1 VTINAPDA
9 STISVTTTSAEAND
23 LTITQDASGFT
34 VVEGNPSVT
43 MTTGG
48 ACGPGAG
55 PNTAE
60 CPATASRLTMSLGD
74 GNDRA
79 RVQAPLNSTILGE
92 GGDDTIDGGPGAD
105 SLFGD
110 GPSES
115 DPGAG
120 ADRLEG
126 GAGGDALSGGRGA
139 DTLVGDTGADV
150 LNGGSDGDALSGGDD
165 PDTVSGGDGG
175 DALSGGGGDDRLDG
189 GPGDD
194 TVGVAAPIVVGATLL
209 PTEPGNDVLSG
220 GPGNDAID
228 PGVGGAGDR
237 DVLVGGDGQ
246 DGVSYGLRSTPV
258 VTTKDGIANDG
269 QVGEADNIGGDVERI
284 DGGLANDSVG
294 GGPGP
299 DLLGGGPGADSV
311 TGFGGD
317 DRVAG
322 GPGADTLRGGPGAD
336 QLVGGPDRDVASYV
350 GEPRVTVRLDRGT
363 ARTARRGDRDRL
375 AEVEDVRGGGQGDTL
390 TGSGGRNRI
399 DGTAGADYVDGG
411 HGVDRLAGGSSADLV
426 AARDG
431 VRDEPV
437 SCGPGQDLAIID
449 RKDRVVRRGANRCE
463 QVDDGSR
470 TKPRPGWVYVH
481 PQRCAGSREADLGLP
496 AMHRLVPLRYA
507 ILLAS
512 GFRRRPAPMLDTS
525 DCTVRVIATPG
536 QGRRASADVSGGAV
550 AVDQSSGRSVATTLT
565 VKRPTCGAGG
575 RRLAAGA
582 RQSRARVNTHRRP
595 GRWRVRGKFSLGASF
610 GTDWTT
616 IEGCSGT
623 TTVVHRGRVRVF
635 DRAKRRT
642 VTVRAGH
649 RYVARAGKR
658 P

>member
-1 VTINAPDA
+1 MTAILPSGAIAAVTISAPDA
-9 STISVTTTSAEAND
+9 STISVTTTAAEAND
-23 LTITQDASGFT
+23 LTVTRDADGLT
-34 VVEGNPSVT
+34 VAENNASVT
-43 MTTGG
+43 MTTAG
-48 ACGPGAG
+48 ACGPG
-55 PNTAE
+55 PSRNLAE
-60 CPATASRLTMSLGD
+60 CPGTASTVTMSLGD

-79 RVQAPLNSTILGE
+79 RVQTPITARIFGGP
-92 GGDDTIDGGPGAD
+92 GDDTIDGGAGAD
-105 SLFGD
+105 ALFGD
-110 GPSES
+110 GPSEA

-126 GAGGDALSGGRGA
+126 GAGNDALNGGRGA
-139 DTLVGDTGADV
+139 DTLVGDTGADA
-150 LNGGSDGDALSGGDD
+150 LDGGSDADALSGGDD
-165 PDTVSGGDGG
+165 PDTVSGGDGA
-175 DALSGGGGDDRLDG
+175 DHLSGGAGDDRLEG

-194 TVGVAAPIVVGATLL
+194 TVGVPAPMMIGATLL

-220 GPGNDAID
+220 GPGNDALD
-228 PGVGGAGDR
+228 PGVGGGGDR
-237 DVLVGGDGQ
+237 DVLVGDDGV
-246 DGVSYGLRSTPV
+246 DTVSYGVRSVPV
-258 VTTKDGIANDG
+258 TTTKDGIANDG
-269 QVGEADNIGGDVERI
+269 QAGEADNIAGDVERI
-284 DGGLANDSVG
+284 DGGLANDAVG

-299 DLLGGGPGADSV
+299 DVLD
-311 TGFGGD
+311 
-317 DRVAG
+317 G

-336 QLVGGPDRDVASYV
+336 QLIGGPGRDAASYV
-350 GEPRVTVRLDRGT
+350 GEPRATVRLDRGT

-390 TGSGGRNRI
+390 TGSNGRNRI

-437 SCGPGQDLAIID
+437 SCGPGQDLAIVD
-449 RKDRVVRRGANRCE
+449 RRDRVVRRGANRCE

-470 TKPRPGWVYVH
+470 RKPRPGWVYVH
-481 PQRCAGSREADLGLP
+481 PQRCAGSRGADLGLP

-512 GFRRRPAPMLDTS
+512 GFRRRPAPMLDAS
-525 DCTVRVIATPG
+525 DCPVRVTATPG
-536 QGRRASADVSGGAV
+536 RGASASADVSGGAV
-550 AVDQSSGRSVATTLT
+550 AVDQSSGRRVATTLT
-565 VKRPTCGAGG
+565 VKRPACGAGG
-575 RRLAAGA
+575 RRLAAST
-582 RQSRARVNTHRRP
+582 RRSRARVRTHRRP

-635 DRAKRRT
+635 DRVKRRT

-649 RYVARAGKR
+649 RYVARAGRR